1 MRFKQAQTSICFS
14 DVQSVSTAVRRRCA
28 LLQGKN
34 FFFLINM
41 QTRIRQSNLLQR
53 HDWMYCL
60 TRARNLQCDTDLS
73 PFGGYCIQNNC

>member
-41 QTRIRQSNLLQR
+41 QTRMRQSNLLQ
-53 HDWMYCL
+53 
-60 TRARNLQCDTDLS
+60 TT
-73 PFGGYCIQNNC
+73 